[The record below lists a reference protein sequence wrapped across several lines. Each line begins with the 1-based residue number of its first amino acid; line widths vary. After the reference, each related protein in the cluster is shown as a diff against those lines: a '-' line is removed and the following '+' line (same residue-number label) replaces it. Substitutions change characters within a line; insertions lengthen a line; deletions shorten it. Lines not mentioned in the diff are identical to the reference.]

1 MTAEPA
7 TPAPRKQYD
16 LATAEYDYAD
26 WQGSPRRTILICT
39 HQRSGSTLLG
49 EALHFAGG
57 LGCPLEYFHIGFRP
71 ALAERWQTPD
81 LASYAAAVTRHRTDP
96 SGTLSVKLFWRDVVE
111 LATEIDPARFG
122 SLAESQSE
130 ETGADCYRA
139 LAALMAPLFPAP
151 CFVHLSRRDRLRQ
164 AISAVAANDTG
175 LWRSIPNVGEQDPRA
190 DPDFD
195 FERIER
201 LIGYSDYCHGH
212 WNNFFAAM
220 DVTPHRVTYEELAA
234 DYRGSVTGV
243 LRFLDSA
250 ATPPPVRMRKQAD
263 GRSEATVVR
272 YLRERAARAPDPA
285 GVRGGG
291 KN

>member
-7 TPAPRKQYD
+7 TAPPRKQYD
-16 LATAEYDYAD
+16 LATAEHDYAD

-57 LGCPLEYFHIGFRP
+57 LGCPLEYYHAGFRP
-71 ALAERWQTPD
+71 ALAERWQAPD
-81 LASYAAAVTRHRTDP
+81 IGSYASAVTRHRTDP

-111 LATEIDPARFG
+111 LAIEIDPAQFG
-122 SLAESQSE
+122 VLTESQPE

-151 CFVHLSRRDRLRQ
+151 SYVHLARRDRLRQ

-212 WNNFFAAM
+212 WDNFFAALG
-220 DVTPHRVTYEELAA
+220 VTPHRVTYEELAA
-234 DYRGSVTGV
+234 DYRCSVTGV
-243 LRFLDSA
+243 LRFLGSD

-272 YLRERAARAPDPA
+272 YLRERAARA
-285 GVRGGG
+285 
-291 KN
+291 